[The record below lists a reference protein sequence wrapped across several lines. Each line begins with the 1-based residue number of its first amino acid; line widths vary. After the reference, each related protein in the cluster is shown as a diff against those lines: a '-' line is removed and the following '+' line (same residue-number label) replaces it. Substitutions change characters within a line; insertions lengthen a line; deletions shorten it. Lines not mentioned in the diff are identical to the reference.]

1 MALADFAL
9 PAAIIGGFFLIRE
22 LKDFDPSFGLG
33 DWLTDVVPT
42 IGPVVGYSGEEVDEM
57 LQERTEALQEY
68 ELERVVDYQRIEATR
83 AVESLGAGTYGT
95 VAGSAG
101 AFTGTWARIPGKPG
115 NSCSVLYSS
124 PYSSGTTRFFTGG
137 YCREAEA
144 QGLID
149 PFTG

>member
-33 DWLTDVVPT
+33 DFLSD
-42 IGPVVGYSGEEVDEM
+42 IGGAGPVVGYSGEEVDIK

-68 ELERVVDYQRIEATR
+68 ELERVVDYQRIEADR
-83 AVESLGAGTYGT
+83 AVVSLGAGTYGT

-124 PYSSGTTRFFTGG
+124 PYGSGTTRFFTGG

>member
-22 LKDFDPSFGLG
+22 LKDFDPSFGFGDFLG
-33 DWLTDVVPT
+33 GA
-42 IGPVVGYSGEEVDEM
+42 GPIIGYSGEEVDVK

-68 ELERVVDYQRIEATR
+68 EQERVADYQRIEATR
-83 AVESLGAGTYGT
+83 AVESLAAGSYGT

-101 AFTGTWARIPGKPG
+101 AYTGTWARVPGKPG
-115 NSCSVLYSS
+115 NSCSVLYGSA
-124 PYSSGTTRFFTGG
+124 YGSGTTRFFTGG

>member
-9 PAAIIGGFFLIRE
+9 PAALIGGFFLIRE

-33 DWLTDVVPT
+33 DFLSD
-42 IGPVVGYSGEEVDEM
+42 IGGAGAIVGYSGAEVDEQ

-68 ELERVVDYQRIEATR
+68 EETRVSDYQRIEAER

-115 NSCSVLYSS
+115 NSCSVLYGSA
-124 PYSSGTTRFFTGG
+124 YGSGTTRFFTGG